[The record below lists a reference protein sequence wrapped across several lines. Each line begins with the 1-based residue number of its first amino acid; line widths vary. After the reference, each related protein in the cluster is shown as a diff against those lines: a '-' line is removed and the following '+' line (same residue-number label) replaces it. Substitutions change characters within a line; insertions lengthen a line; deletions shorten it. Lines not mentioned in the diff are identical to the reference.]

1 GSQGRGFA
9 VVAEEIKELSERTAR
24 STDEIDELIK
34 GVRESVAAAMQQAAS
49 NRELADEGVRLA
61 ERAAESLHEI
71 SQKTVQS
78 AASTRQ
84 IAEAAAAQSLES
96 HQVTELV
103 SRVRR
108 RMEEIERATSEQAR
122 TAQSIGE
129 RGVHMAGLTQQVSR
143 AAEEQA
149 EGSKHIAQA
158 MEQLTEVVSQIAT
171 AVAEQQSGA
180 ENALHAIEIIRDAV
194 QGNQAAIV
202 EMNYTAGM
210 LDAEA
215 SALRDSFGHF
225 HLPQPRRGGSFA
237 CGVPDNLPSLDML
250 ESSSVATSDLL
261 SLSIE
266 NLVSAGMSAEV
277 VPALA
282 ESWRVSTD
290 GRTYK
295 FYLRKEVRFH
305 NNRLLTADDV
315 LYSVRR
321 VLRESQA
328 GAWVFMNL
336 VGAKEFSAG
345 ETEELPGARLCEDGC
360 VELEL
365 IEPLAFFLPMLCVH
379 HAGIVPREEIEPDG
393 GARFLERPVGTGP
406 FRLTSYDR
414 KSGQVK
420 LARFKNYWN
429 KEKPYVDELTMEYS
443 EDGEALFERLRAG
456 ELGLIREEAG
466 ARVRR
471 LSADPEFASCIIAA
485 PQLHSQ
491 MLFFDADQAPFDD
504 VRVRRAVAHA
514 INKEQLVQEA
524 YGSLAT
530 AAAGPIP
537 PGLLG
542 YDANYRGL
550 EYDPQ
555 LARQLLREAGHSRG
569 FKIEFWRP
577 FSEQA
582 ISHEAG
588 RILCHQLDE
597 IGIKCELQVAD
608 KVELRQAMMDGR
620 ARLAEV
626 SWYADYADADNFTY
640 VLFNSKNRHLI
651 SRRLAADERIDEL
664 TVKARTLINR
674 VERAETYA
682 RLQRM
687 IAEEALCAFLTHR
700 RAAVAHRKDV
710 EGLHMHLVHPLV
722 RPQEI
727 WLAGDESKKVKVKRQ
742 K

>member
-1 GSQGRGFA
+1 
-9 VVAEEIKELSERTAR
+9 
-24 STDEIDELIK
+24 
-34 GVRESVAAAMQQAAS
+34 MQQAS
-49 NRELADEGVRLA
+49 NNRELADEGVRLA

-71 SQKTVQS
+71 SQKTIQS

-84 IAEAAAAQSLES
+84 IAEASATQSLES

-149 EGSKHIAQA
+149 EGSKHIAGA
-158 MEQLTEVVSQIAT
+158 MEQLTEVVSQIAA
-171 AVAEQQSGA
+171 AVGEQHRGA
-180 ENALHAIEIIRDAV
+180 EDALRAVEIIRDSV
-194 QGNQAAIV
+194 LGNQAAIV

-215 SALRDSFGHF
+215 ASLRDSFEHF
-225 HLPQPRRGGSFA
+225 QLPEPRRGGSFT
-237 CGVPDNLPSLDML
+237 CGVPDNIPSLDML

-261 SLSIE
+261 SLSVE
-266 NLVSAGMSAEV
+266 NLVSTGTGAEV

-282 ESWRVSTD
+282 ESWRISTD

-295 FYLRKEVRFH
+295 FYLRKGVRFH
-305 NNRLLTADDV
+305 NNRLLTGEDV

-328 GAWVFMNL
+328 GAWVYMNL
-336 VGAKEFSAG
+336 VGAKEFAAG
-345 ETEELPGARLCEDGC
+345 ETEELTGARLCEDGC

-365 IEPLAFFLPMLCVH
+365 TEPLAFFLPMLCVH
-379 HAGIVPREEIEPDG
+379 HAGIVPREEIEADN

-406 FRLTSYDR
+406 FRLTSYER
-414 KSGQVK
+414 KSGRVK
-420 LARFKNYWN
+420 LARFKDYWN
-429 KEKPYVDELTMEYS
+429 KEKPYVDEVTMEYS
-443 EDGEALFERLRAG
+443 EDGEELFERLRTG
-456 ELGLIREEAG
+456 ELGLIREEASE
-466 ARVRR
+466 RVKR
-471 LSADPEFASCIIAA
+471 LSSDPEFASCIVAA
-485 PQLHSQ
+485 PQLHTQ
-491 MLFFDADQAPFDD
+491 MLFFDAEQAPFDD

-514 INKEQLVQEA
+514 VNKEQLVEEA
-524 YGSLAT
+524 YGNLAV
-530 AAAGPIP
+530 AASGPIP

-542 YDANYRGL
+542 HDADYRGL

-555 LARQLLREAGHSRG
+555 KARRLLREAGHGRG

-582 ISHEAG
+582 ISREAG
-588 RILCHQLDE
+588 RILCHQLGE

-608 KVELRQAMMDGR
+608 KAELLQAITEGR
-620 ARLAEV
+620 VRLAEF
-626 SWYADYADADNFTY
+626 SWYADYADADDFTY
-640 VLFNSKNRHLI
+640 VLFNSNSRHPI
-651 SRRLAADERIDEL
+651 FRRLARNTDVDAL

-710 EGLHMHLVHPLV
+710 EGLHVHLVHPLV

-727 WLAGDESKKVKVKRQ
+727 WLAGEGKAKVKR
-742 K
+742 